1 MNKQGGGG
9 MNDDIREWHWM
20 YHHDHGVPDGWLVQS
35 TIAFTTRIGWFGDNE
50 DDDDPQTD

>member
-1 MNKQGGGG
+1 